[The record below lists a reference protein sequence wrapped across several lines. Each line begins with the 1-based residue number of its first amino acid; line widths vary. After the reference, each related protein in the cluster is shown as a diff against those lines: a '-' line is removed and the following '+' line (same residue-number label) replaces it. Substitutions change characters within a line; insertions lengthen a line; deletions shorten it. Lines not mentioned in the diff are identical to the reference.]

1 MFDSDANT
9 TPNDA
14 RLHGNFGLNNSTLSK
29 QLIISNLSGYSP
41 LVPIFKDTPSVPRT
55 GSP

>member
-14 RLHGNFGLNNSTLSK
+14 RLHGNFERLDTYEATYCFEPLN
-29 QLIISNLSGYSP
+29 LISA
-41 LVPIFKDTPSVPRT
+41 V
-55 GSP
+55 